1 MIENISQAPNR
12 RIEPTTRR
20 QNAGETTSFDLSTIQ
35 AARKHEDELAP
46 IFLVCH
52 GVQKGRPIPI
62 HAGPGTI
69 GRGPLCDI
77 SIQGR

>member
-1 MIENISQAPNR
+1 
-12 RIEPTTRR
+12 
-20 QNAGETTSFDLSTIQ
+20 
-35 AARKHEDELAP
+35 LAP